1 MDHLFRFAALMHS
14 RRDICTTLAP
24 QADQTAAAD
33 FERLPAFQ
41 SRRVS
46 LSVLI

>member
-24 QADQTAAAD
+24 QADQTAAD

-41 SRRVS
+41 LRRVS